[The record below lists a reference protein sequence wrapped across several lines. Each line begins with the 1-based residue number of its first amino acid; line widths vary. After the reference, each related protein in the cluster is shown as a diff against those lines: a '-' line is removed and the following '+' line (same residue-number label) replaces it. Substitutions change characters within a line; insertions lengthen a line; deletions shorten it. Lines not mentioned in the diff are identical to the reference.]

1 MKITTKL
8 ASFCSLAVLVAA
20 CGGSSTE
27 SPALKSAPQ
36 AMRSA
41 AALPVSAYTDVVQS
55 LYMGFFGRPAD
66 AQGLLFW
73 SSALSSRNL
82 PATLPGLSAAYSSN
96 ADIKTIVDAFA
107 NSPESKSLYV
117 ANNAS
122 FINAVYLNVFNRNAE
137 AAGREFWSGAMDRDE
152 ISRAQAVLSILSGG
166 QNDDAVVAPKKVQ
179 AATILTFLLVTDQQA
194 NNYSGDQMNEAARA
208 LLGTIT
214 ATTDMTAFRAE
225 IEAFVASLTGADSP
239 FPAVSRYVGY
249 HYLQDMS
256 NAPAYAANFSYSSGG
271 VVGPASKGKLS
282 YGVTPQTVAWSRDPA
297 TRALTFAAPV
307 VASANLPATGFPP
320 AVSML
325 CTAVPG
331 VNGNVTRST
340 DVLVARSARQLLDAA
355 ELAGQT
361 LSVYREDCAVGG
373 NHVQSFVFDAAGN
386 GTFASA
392 SGVLTFDAKLVTS
405 TLNGQVLLDLSTGKH
420 LVFSAYRY
428 SRNDG
433 TTGYAI
439 VQHLGNHLKGVS
451 DGVLAVWS
459 QE

>member
-1 MKITTKL
+1 MKIAMKL
-8 ASFCSLAVLVAA
+8 SSLASLAVLLSA

-27 SPALKSAPQ
+27 SPSLKSAPQ

-41 AALPVSAYTDVVQS
+41 AALPASAYADVVQS

-66 AQGLLFW
+66 PQGLSFW
-73 SSALSSRNL
+73 STELSNRNL
-82 PATLPGLSAAYSSN
+82 PATIPELIAGYAGS
-96 ADIKTIVDAFA
+96 ADIKAIVDAFA
-107 NSPESKSLYV
+107 ESPESKSLYV
-117 ANNAS
+117 SNNAS

-137 AAGREFWSGAMDRDE
+137 AAGREFWSGFLDRNE
-152 ISRAQAVLSILSGG
+152 ISRAQAVLWILSGG
-166 QNDDAVVAPKKVQ
+166 QNDDATVTAKKIQ
-179 AATILTFLLVTDQQA
+179 AATILTSLLVKNQVVVY
-194 NNYSGDQMNEAARA
+194 YSGDRANEAARA
-208 LLGTIT
+208 LLGAIT
-214 ATTDMTAFRAE
+214 ATTDMSVFRAE
-225 IEAFVASLTGADSP
+225 IEAFVASLNPNST
-239 FPAVSRYVGY
+239 FPTITRYFGY

-256 NAPAYAANFSYSSGG
+256 NAPAYAASFSQTTGG
-271 VVGPASKGKLS
+271 VVGPANTGKLS
-282 YGVTPQTVAWSRDPA
+282 YGVTPQTVTWSRDPV
-297 TRALTFAAPV
+297 TRVLTFTAPV
-307 VASANLPATGFPP
+307 VAGASLPATDFPP

-331 VNGNVTRST
+331 ANGNVTKST

-361 LSVYREDCAVGG
+361 LSVYREDCAIGG

-386 GTFASA
+386 GTFPSA
-392 SGVLTFDAKLVTS
+392 TGVLTMDAKLVTS
-405 TLNGQVLLDLSTGKH
+405 ALNGKVLLDISTGKH

-428 SRNDG
+428 SRLDG

-439 VQHLGNHLKGVS
+439 VQHLGNHLTGVN